1 MVGNPP
7 AIAEDI
13 GFDPWSGKIPH
24 AEMPQG
30 N

>member
-7 AIAEDI
+7 AIAEDT
-13 GFDPWSGKIPH
+13 GFDPWSGKIPR
-24 AEMPQG
+24 EMPQG